1 MMLSTR
7 SCSTNGAK
15 KMAELRIV
23 NVPQGLI
30 NQLDE
35 YLAESTK
42 YPNRSSLVVAMLR
55 QHLLC
60 KNKAFIDMLPDT
72 TRILSEDAVHK
83 EAKKRGD
90 LLELTLITIQKNTKL
105 LEAIW
110 GLLNNTGN
118 IEDDENDDF

>member
-1 MMLSTR
+1 M
-7 SCSTNGAK
+7 
-15 KMAELRIV
+15 
-23 NVPQGLI
+23 
-30 NQLDE
+30 
-35 YLAESTK
+35 
-42 YPNRSSLVVAMLR
+42 VAMLR